1 MGRDKINA
9 KNIPVCISL
18 LEQTA
23 PLSQLLALSAVY
35 LSVCI
40 TADRAG
46 GERLK
51 ECFLRKTNG
60 CAVPSQSDI
69 LYILWINPIHTHTWR
84 VAQSLLPLVRP
95 GGGGGGHI
103 PNLLS
108 PDSATRKIFATNGS
122 PPTRSTHR
130 LVCVQGVGGTRPG
143 TTWVVLGGGGEVASG
158 LENRGGVISH
168 LPNGT

>member
-1 MGRDKINA
+1 MYITLRTDSPPSHNS
-9 KNIPVCISL
+9 SL
-18 LEQTA
+18 CLQYR
-23 PLSQLLALSAVY
+23 Y

-46 GERLK
+46 GERLR
-51 ECFLRKTNG
+51 ECFLRKTKG

-130 LVCVQGVGGTRPG
+130 RVCVQEVGGVGCLPHPFPSISTPHSPLKTHCHTRHSPLSS
-143 TTWVVLGGGGEVASG
+143 TNTVEKYVLFSNQE
-158 LENRGGVISH
+158 
-168 LPNGT
+168 